1 MARTTK
7 KINAL
12 IGAIAKA
19 SQKRR
24 NNVQEAL
31 IECALFVFED
41 RNTDPF
47 LRLFKAIGNE
57 TNKKAMAH
65 WASLNGLIHFK
76 DEVPKLSDAR
86 QKEAAATMTPA
97 EFEADLRKQAPWYD
111 YASEG
116 NKARNVWD
124 SIEFVKG
131 LEAYLDKQVAKAGK
145 NDSVVADIVR
155 KAAAHFKAQV
165 DREIAACEVQE
176 VE

>member
-1 MARTTK
+1 MARNTK
-7 KINAL
+7 KLTAL
-12 IGAIAKA
+12 LSSITKA

-24 NNVQEAL
+24 NDIQDAL
-31 IECALFVFED
+31 VECAMFVYED

-47 LRLFKAIGNE
+47 KRLFAAVGNE
-57 TNKKAMAH
+57 TNKKAMSH
-65 WASLNGLIHFK
+65 WASLNGLVHFK
-76 DEVPKLSDAR
+76 DEVPVLSDAR
-86 QKEAAATMTPA
+86 QKETAGSVTPA
-97 EFEADLRKQAPWYD
+97 EFEADLRLQAPWFE

-131 LEAYLDKQVAKAGK
+131 LEAYLDRQVAKAGK